1 MTAAYCC
8 DIVHAGTAQNY
19 DVLTTTFNVIYSP
32 NFDSNRTSNYRNN
45 KVGVKLEG
53 DQKIYLLDN
62 ANSTDSL
69 LYSGTADILL
79 PFSRYKYVVV
89 DSHNK
94 EKDSEPFYRHLQQH
108 NNGAFT
114 PYEFYGRHSA
124 QMQQNA
130 NFKQQIT
137 LPQVKWQYKNAQK
150 EHQYNGGL
158 DRSQVHPV
166 NDIPTWHIQAN
177 PEDFR
182 TLRENILQDVGI
194 NANVTRITSRD
205 IEQFRNVKIE
215 LSGQTSRLF
224 RKLSYSVHIDKEGSI
239 NGYRRFK
246 LRSCAT
252 DPSYMREKLFYDIL
266 NASKLPGAKASYIR
280 LFINEE
286 PQGLYLLVD
295 NYKNPFLRN
304 VLGNGKSNYKHGALF
319 QGSMQEN
326 PLAVG
331 KLQSG
336 ANLGYLGPSSN
347 DYIESSVNLSSYKVQ
362 EVAHGDK
369 SNDNLAS
376 LVSFIKFIHDTS
388 KHKHAKKN
396 DDKKLAHEWNKRF
409 DVSLF
414 LKHLVF
420 EILLGHGDGYLGAA
434 HNYMLYQDPEQDG
447 RFVWLASDL
456 DQTMGNTLKANRSTA
471 AHSALQQLDR
481 FGLLDETANRPLV
494 DQLLQIKPFVERLY
508 QIFSDVNRSLFRS
521 NAITDHIMY
530 LKKLI
535 EQDVEW
541 DQHLDVYRPDN
552 FVKNKQVYDDQLNQK
567 VLQLPLGRDFIDRIN
582 RKSIDFRAAI
592 EGPIE
597 GHPSITSLFAWFTDT
612 SQYLDEYSARI
623 IAQIVVS
630 LGSVVTRAFVA
641 AYKQAAASKLLF
653 LQYGREITQL
663 RLTLAD
669 AGKNGGAQAASGGR
683 AGTKEGVVDAL
694 TRKTGMSMEEACQI
708 LNVTKEA
715 DLTKLSKAT
724 NDPAK
729 GGSFYI
735 QSKVVRAKE
744 RFDMEKAAELKAKAT
759 EEAAAAATKAA
770 ESQQPSPPPPP
781 PNA

>member
-1 MTAAYCC
+1 MTAVYSNS
-8 DIVHAGTAQNY
+8 IVHAQATQNY
-19 DVLTTTFNVIYSP
+19 DVSTTTFSVIHSP
-32 NFDSNRTSNYRNN
+32 NFYPNRTSNRPDN
-45 KVGVKLEG
+45 KMGVRLEG
-53 DQKIYLLDN
+53 NDKIYLLDN

-69 LYSGTADILL
+69 LYTGIADVPLL
-79 PFSRYKYVVV
+79 FTRYKYVVV
-89 DSHNK
+89 NSRNK
-94 EKDSEPFYRHLQQH
+94 EVDSEPFYRDLEQH
-108 NNGAFT
+108 KNGAFT
-114 PYEFYGRHSA
+114 PYEFYGRHRA
-124 QMQQNA
+124 QIQQYISR
-130 NFKQQIT
+130 KQQHT
-137 LPQVKWQYKNAQK
+137 LPQVKWTYKDAQK
-150 EHQYNGGL
+150 EHRYSEGL
-158 DRSQVHPV
+158 DRGQVHPV

-177 PEDFR
+177 PADFG
-182 TLRENILQDVGI
+182 TLTENILQDVGI
-194 NANVTRITSRD
+194 TANVTRVSSSH

-224 RKLSYSVHIDKEGSI
+224 KKLSYSVHIDKEGSI

-266 NASKLPGAKASYIR
+266 DASKLPTAKASYIR
-280 LFINEE
+280 LFINQE
-286 PQGLYLLVD
+286 PQGLYLVVD

-304 VLGNGKSNYKHGALF
+304 VLGNGKSSYKHGALF

-362 EVAHGDK
+362 EIAHGDK
-369 SNDNLAS
+369 SKDNLAS
-376 LVSFIKFIHDTS
+376 LVSFIKFIQETS
-388 KHKHAKKN
+388 KRKHARKRGE
-396 DDKKLAHEWNKRF
+396 KKLTDEWNKRF

-414 LKHLVF
+414 LKHIVF
-420 EILLGHGDGYLGAA
+420 EVLLGHGDGYMGAA
-434 HNYMLYQDPEQDG
+434 HNYMLYQDLEQHG

-456 DQTMGNTLKANRSTA
+456 DQTMGSTLKANRSTP
-471 AHSALQQLDR
+471 AHSAFQQLDR
-481 FGLLDETANRPLV
+481 FGLFSQTANRPLV
-494 DQLLQIKPFVERLY
+494 NQLFQIKPFADRFY
-508 QIFSDVNRSLFRS
+508 QIFSDVNHSLFKS
-521 NAITDHIMY
+521 NAITDHIIY
-530 LKKLI
+530 LQNLI

-541 DQHLDVYRPDN
+541 DQHLDAYRPDN
-552 FVKNKQVYDDQLNQK
+552 FIKNKHVYDDQLNQK
-567 VLQLPLGRDFIDRIN
+567 VLQLPLGRDFIDRISS
-582 RKSIDFRAAI
+582 KSIGFRAAI
-592 EGPIE
+592 EGPIT
-597 GHPSITSLFAWFTDT
+597 GHPSITSLFAWFTDA
-612 SQYLDEYSARI
+612 SQYLDKFSARI

-641 AYKQAAASKLLF
+641 AYKQAAAN
-653 LQYGREITQL
+653 
-663 RLTLAD
+663 

-683 AGTKEGVVDAL
+683 AGTREGVVDAL

-708 LNVTKEA
+708 LNITKEA
-715 DLTKLSKAT
+715 DLTKLSKNYDHLFSA

-744 RFDMEKAAELKAKAT
+744 RFDMEKASELKTKAT
-759 EEAAAAATKAA
+759 EEAAAAAAKAA
-770 ESQQPSPPPPP
+770 ESQQPPPPP